1 MNHTFKIAQR
11 ILLFAVGLF
20 MMGLGIAMSTRPQL
34 GTSPITSLPYVTT
47 MFIPWTL
54 GVATIVVNVL
64 FLLAQAAILKSR
76 FRLSYLIQ
84 LPMLFLFGF
93 FIDLGMW
100 MTAFWTPE
108 MYLLRL
114 LENIVG
120 CAFIAVGIFLQL
132 RADITMMPGDSL
144 IRVISEE
151 FRFPFGTVKICFDC
165 SIVLSAIVFSLCFLR
180 TVAGVREGTVLAA
193 ILVGTFI
200 KALNAIHTRIA
211 RKGKHG
217 EIQDN

>member
-1 MNHTFKIAQR
+1 MNHTSKIAQR
-11 ILLFAVGLF
+11 ILLFAAGLF
-20 MMGLGIAMSTRPQL
+20 MMGLGIAMSTRPRL

-64 FLLAQAAILKSR
+64 FILAQAAILKRR
-76 FRLSYLIQ
+76 FTLRYLVQ

-100 MTAFWTPE
+100 ITSFWTPE
-108 MYLLRL
+108 LYVLRL
-114 LENIVG
+114 IENVIG
-120 CAFIAVGIFLQL
+120 CAFIASGIFLQL

-151 FRFPFGTVKICFDC
+151 FHFPFGTVKICFDC
-165 SIVLSAIVFSLCFLR
+165 FIVLSAVLFSLCFLH
-180 TVAGVREGTVLAA
+180 TVEGVREGTVLAA
-193 ILVGTFI
+193 LLVGTFI
-200 KALNAIHTRIA
+200 KALNAIYTRIA
-211 RKGKHG
+211 RKNNHG